1 MNSASVQAFVIEQHG
16 LDDWLY
22 LLLDPTADVAPD
34 DPLHINALRRTVG
47 EESCTPIPRPDL
59 DRKSWPVLVTLA
71 SPGATASTD
80 LLRMSGRRAQ
90 DDSAGRWPY
99 VCGWLSSSAPPE
111 VISDH
116 VAALGQVKSESG
128 GRFFPMHEPLRVELL
143 ASNWESL
150 LSGPWWP
157 IKRWLLPAS
166 HGGHLVLCGDPEA
179 STACSIEM
187 IEWQQEI
194 PLIRHMLAVW
204 RRILQRP
211 LTYAP
216 GRWKGPTAL
225 PPQAGAQALAHIQQA
240 RALELKENKDILILA
255 MQRVLLHPRLHWHPV
270 VRSRIGQAARGQE
283 SLENLFMLFQDRD
296 WERIVRNLIEE
307 ANL

>member
-1 MNSASVQAFVIEQHG
+1 MNSASVQAFVAERHEP
-16 LDDWLY
+16 DDWLY
-22 LLLDPTADVAPD
+22 LLLDPTADIALD
-34 DPLHINALRRTVG
+34 DPLHIDALRQTLG
-47 EESCTPIPRPDL
+47 EEALTLIPRPDL
-59 DRKSWPVLVTLA
+59 DHESRPVLVTLA
-71 SPGATASTD
+71 SPGTTASTD

-99 VCGWLSSSAPPE
+99 VCGWLSSNASAK

-116 VAALGQVKSESG
+116 LAALGQMKSESG
-128 GRFFPMHEPLRVELL
+128 SIFFPMHEPLRAELL
-143 ASNWESL
+143 ASNWESP

-179 STACSIEM
+179 STACSLEM
-187 IEWQQEI
+187 IEGQQDI

-225 PPQAGAQALAHIQQA
+225 PPQAGAQALAHIRQA
-240 RALELKENKDILILA
+240 RVLELKENNDILVLT
-255 MQRVLLHPRLHWHPV
+255 MQRVLLHPRLHWHPI

-283 SLENLFMLFQDRD
+283 SLENLFRLFQDRD
-296 WERIVRNLIEE
+296 WERIVRDLIEE
-307 ANL
+307 ANS